1 MTTPT
6 TPSEGENSYF
16 IDHESGAE
24 MARLLDQDR
33 LYTKSMGGFFSER
46 SDLTQINRILD
57 IGCGP
62 GGWVQELAFAYPE
75 KDIVGFD
82 VSQAMIEYARAQADV
97 QRLENA
103 HFQVMDATG
112 PLDFADN
119 SFDLVNARL
128 IAFLTPQ
135 QWPQLVQECLRIT
148 RPGGIIRLTECQGPG
163 ITNSLAFEKQV
174 GLFALALY
182 RAGQTFSPDGRQLG
196 ILPMLSGFLR
206 KAGCTNIGHQ
216 AHMIDFSVGEE
227 AYDIWCSDMKIFFK
241 LLQPFFLATQVATQ
255 AEIDQLYEQM
265 EVDMLQED
273 FGGVHLFMTAWG
285 EKPHENL

>member
-6 TPSEGENSYF
+6 NPSEDENSYF
-16 IDHESGAE
+16 IDHESAAE

-33 LYTKSMGGFFSER
+33 LYTRSMGGFFSER
-46 SDLTQINRILD
+46 SDLSRINRILD
-57 IGCGP
+57 VGCGP

-75 KDIVGFD
+75 KDIVGID
-82 VSQAMIEYARAQADV
+82 ISRAMIDHALTQANV

-112 PLDFADN
+112 PLNFADN

-128 IAFLTPQ
+128 IAFLTPS
-135 QWPQLVQECLRIT
+135 QWPQLIQECLRIT

-174 GLFALALY
+174 GFFALALY
-182 RAGQTFSPDGRQLG
+182 RTGQTFSPDGRQLG

-206 KAGCTNIGHQ
+206 RAGCINIGHQ
-216 AHMIDFSVGEE
+216 AHMIDFSAGEE
-227 AYDIWCSDMKIFFK
+227 AHDIWCHDIKIFFK
-241 LLQPFFLATQVATQ
+241 LLQPFFLSTNVTTP
-255 AEIDQLYEQM
+255 EEVDHLYKQM
-265 EVDMLQED
+265 EVDMLRED
-273 FGGVHLFMTAWG
+273 FGGVHLFTTVWG
-285 EKPHENL
+285 EKSYENV

>member
-6 TPSEGENSYF
+6 SSSEDENSYF

-33 LYTKSMGGFFSER
+33 LYTRSMGGFFSER
-46 SDLTQINRILD
+46 SDLSAINRILD

-82 VSQAMIEYARAQADV
+82 ISQAMIKYARAQAQV
-97 QRLENA
+97 QNLENA
-103 HFQVMDATG
+103 QFLVMDATG

-135 QWPQLVQECLRIT
+135 QWPRLLQECLRIT
-148 RPGGIIRLTECQGPG
+148 RPGGILRLTEC
-163 ITNSLAFEKQV
+163 
-174 GLFALALY
+174 
-182 RAGQTFSPDGRQLG
+182 
-196 ILPMLSGFLR
+196 
-206 KAGCTNIGHQ
+206 
-216 AHMIDFSVGEE
+216 
-227 AYDIWCSDMKIFFK
+227 
-241 LLQPFFLATQVATQ
+241 
-255 AEIDQLYEQM
+255 
-265 EVDMLQED
+265 
-273 FGGVHLFMTAWG
+273 
-285 EKPHENL
+285 